1 MARDERNN
9 ELTNRTRTP
18 IENHFQPSMKA
29 MSPRQPLKLRE
40 KGMDEFPIMEQQ
52 PGNIVLFHPHLPA
65 KAIDYVTK
73 VLKSRWIGQGPLV
86 DEFEHKFSAR
96 FASRRPTLAVRAGTD
111 ALHLA
116 YILAGLQS
124 GDEVISPLFTC
135 TATNMPLLYLGAKA
149 VFADVQPDTL
159 NIDPI
164 DVRRRITE
172 RTKAIVCIH
181 HGGLPSDMAEL
192 QTIADEYGLKLIED
206 AAHALGATYR
216 GRTIGQISDFTMF
229 SFAAVKTMTTGD
241 GGMLIMRDAS
251 LLDQARR
258 LRSAGID
265 RKAKQAGNWEN
276 DIFEIG
282 YRYQTSDIAAAM
294 GLAALEEFDSVLAQ
308 RRSLLVQYERE
319 LANIP
324 GLTLVGVGHCDRTHA
339 AWMCTVLVERR
350 EALQRKLREHNIE
363 SSQVH
368 YRNDRYSI
376 FGGRRDDYPNMDAVE
391 DRYMHLPL
399 HTRMNQSDVTRIC
412 STIRAGW

>member
-1 MARDERNN
+1 
-9 ELTNRTRTP
+9 
-18 IENHFQPSMKA
+18 
-29 MSPRQPLKLRE
+29 MSAQQPLKLRE
-40 KGMDEFPIMEQQ
+40 KGMDEFPLMEDK

-65 KAIDYVTK
+65 KAVEYVTE
-73 VLKSRWIGQGPLV
+73 VLNSRWIGQGPKV
-86 DEFEHKFSAR
+86 DEFERKFGAR
-96 FASRRPTLAVRAGTD
+96 FAGRRSTLAVRAGTD

-116 YILAGLQS
+116 YILAGLQP

-135 TATNMPLLYLGAKA
+135 TATNLPFLYMGVKII
-149 VFADVQPDTL
+149 FADVQAGSL
-159 NIDPI
+159 NIDPS
-164 DVRRRITE
+164 DVQRRITE

-181 HGGLPSDMAEL
+181 HGGLPSDMDEL
-192 QTIADEYGLKLIED
+192 QAIADEYGLQVIED

-216 GRTIGQISDFTMF
+216 GQTIGSLSDFTMF
-229 SFAAVKTMTTGD
+229 SFAAVKSLTTGD

-251 LLDQARR
+251 LVDKARR

-282 YRYQTSDIAAAM
+282 YRYQTSDLAAAM
-294 GLAALEEFDSVLAQ
+294 GLAALEEFDSVLAH
-308 RRSLLVQYERE
+308 RRGLLTQYERE

-324 GLTLVGVGHCDRTHA
+324 GLTLVGVGRRDRTHA
-339 AWMCTVLVERR
+339 AWMCTILAERR

-376 FGGRRDDYPNMDAVE
+376 FGGRRNDFPNMDAVE

-399 HTRMNQSDVTRIC
+399 HTRMVRSDVAHVC
-412 STIRAGW
+412 SVIRAGW